1 MLNKIKLTK
10 QKEFTMKNLILVAVL
25 LLVVSSLSFA
35 QPSSANATVSVTVN
49 ATLSIF
55 KTNDLALG
63 TVSRGS
69 SVTVL
74 STDAA
79 AAAFAITGVENN
91 ATTMNVTL
99 PATLSNGT
107 STMSFLGQVPV
118 CNTSNTQVGATALAG
133 LTGGSAT
140 TNAVGNLWLWIGG
153 GVNVGIAQQSGNYT
167 GLITVAVTQP

>member
-1 MLNKIKLTK
+1 
-10 QKEFTMKNLILVAVL
+10 MKNLILVAIL
-25 LLVVSSLSFA
+25 LIVVSTLSFG
-35 QPSSANATVSVTVN
+35 QSTSAAVSVTVN
-49 ATLSIF
+49 AALTIF

-63 TVSRGS
+63 TVARGNA
-69 SVTVL
+69 VTVL

-79 AAAFAITGVENN
+79 AAAFTITGVENA
-91 ATTMNVTL
+91 ATTMVVAL

-107 STMSFLGQVPV
+107 STMPFIGQIPV
-118 CNTSNTQVGATALAG
+118 CNTSNSQIGATALAA

-167 GLITVAVTQP
+167 GTINVSVTQP